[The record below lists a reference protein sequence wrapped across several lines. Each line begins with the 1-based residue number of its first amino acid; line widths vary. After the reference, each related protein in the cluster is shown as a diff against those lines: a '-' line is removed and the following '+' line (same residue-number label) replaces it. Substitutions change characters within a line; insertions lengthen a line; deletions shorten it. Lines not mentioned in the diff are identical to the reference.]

1 MTSQE
6 EVIQPDN
13 VAKVRQDVAK
23 PGDQP
28 AESKDCTHLSSDKA
42 RKRHQDNQLQ
52 YNTGKQSLNCSI
64 RKIWVPTIL
73 NEHNISD
80 YICSCIRGI
89 VYDEFS

>member
-42 RKRHQDNQLQ
+42 IKKNIR
-52 YNTGKQSLNCSI
+52 TINCSTTPEN
-64 RKIWVPTIL
+64 KVSIL
-73 NEHNISD
+73 VLEK
-80 YICSCIRGI
+80 Y
-89 VYDEFS
+89 EFPQD

>member
-28 AESKDCTHLSSDKA
+28 AESKDGTHLSSDKA
-42 RKRHQDNQLQ
+42 IKDIR
-52 YNTGKQSLNCSI
+52 TINCSTTLEN
-64 RKIWVPTIL
+64 KVSIL
-73 NEHNISD
+73 VLEKH
-80 YICSCIRGI
+80 
-89 VYDEFS
+89 EFPQY